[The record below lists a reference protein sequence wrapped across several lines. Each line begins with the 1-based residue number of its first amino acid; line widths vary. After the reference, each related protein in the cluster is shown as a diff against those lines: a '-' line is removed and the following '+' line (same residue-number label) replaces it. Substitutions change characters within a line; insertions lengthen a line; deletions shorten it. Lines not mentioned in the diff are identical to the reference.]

1 MPGETLKSGYEDQGT
16 RSGCVLPEIA
26 KKVPTGAGNNLWEAR
41 QLPVRLFSLS
51 LE

>member
-26 KKVPTGAGNNLWEAR
+26 KKVPTRKKGDGREGL
-41 QLPVRLFSLS
+41 
-51 LE
+51 